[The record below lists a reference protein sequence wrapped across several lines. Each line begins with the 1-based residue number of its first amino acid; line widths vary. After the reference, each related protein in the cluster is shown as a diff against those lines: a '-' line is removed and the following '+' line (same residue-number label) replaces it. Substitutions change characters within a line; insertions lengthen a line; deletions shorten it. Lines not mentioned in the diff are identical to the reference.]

1 MDKNNNSIH
10 NNTLALTI
18 GILSISFLM
27 SVSNAVSGTVPLMEK
42 HFSSISQASIE
53 MLVVIPTGGVLIGTV
68 VSGLISNYL
77 GKKNTVLCGLI
88 ISLISGVL
96 PAFLYNYPCLFMSR
110 LFFGVGAGIFT
121 PLSVSYITDV
131 FAEEQRNKL
140 LGWRNSV
147 GAIGDSLMLFIA
159 GFLINISWHTTYL
172 VFLALLTPIVLVQL
186 FVPKELD
193 NVESTSDGNLEEV
206 SQEQSK
212 KKPTTNIKVIK
223 LAMIFLFC
231 QLFYSAISLKFATYL
246 VQNHIGTAADATRIF
261 GVLVFCSII
270 SGIIF
275 EKIVKVSGKFTVAV
289 FDVLTAAVMMLIPF
303 TSSIPLLLVLVLVAG
318 FCNGIINP
326 ALTARMVAYSPEG
339 SMNLTTSI
347 IIIGIN
353 IGSLVSP
360 YFFQYLG
367 KILNSS
373 GAAAMIFWGGA
384 LYILLALYD
393 LYTVKKDNL
402 TL

>member
-1 MDKNNNSIH
+1 MQKINRDSRM
-10 NNTLALTI
+10 LTI

-27 SVSNAVSGTVPLMEK
+27 SVSNAVSGTVPLMQE
-42 HFSSISQASIE
+42 HFSSMSQASIE

-68 VSGLISNYL
+68 ISGLISNAL

-88 ISLISGVL
+88 VSLISGVI
-96 PAFLYNYPCLFMSR
+96 PAFIYNYPCLFLSR
-110 LFFGVGAGIFT
+110 LFFGVGMGIFT

-131 FAEEQRNKL
+131 FAEEKRNKL

-172 VFLALLTPIVLVQL
+172 VFFALLIPIVLVQF

-193 NVESTSDGNLEEV
+193 NIESSNDGKLEEV
-206 SQEQSK
+206 SAEVSK
-212 KKPTTNIKVIK
+212 KKPTTNLKVIK

-246 VQNHIGTAADATRIF
+246 VQNDIGTAADATRIF

-275 EKIVKVSGKFTVAV
+275 EKIVKVSGKFTVAI
-289 FDVLTAAVMMLIPF
+289 FDIVTAAVMMLIPF
-303 TSSIPLLLVLVLVAG
+303 TTSIPLLLVLVLISG

-367 KILNSS
+367 ELINNS
-373 GAAAMIFWGGA
+373 GAATLIFWGGA

-393 LYTVKKDNL
+393 VFTVKKDHL